1 MKRWMFSG
9 LFLGLT
15 ALPSVAQE
23 PPPLPEGS
31 QLPATPPE
39 KLVPP
44 PAPLAEPGCGS
55 DIIECIK
62 HTWNLH
68 WLERQVPGVAIKH
81 ELKEHICPDTK
92 PGFELL
98 YNQEQCIRHEMA
110 LKPCETVKEVTIC
123 TQKPIVTVD
132 PCTGCSTVTFQPV
145 TEVKLVKEI
154 TYQLV
159 PEDKVVTVQRPFLKP
174 VEIPIGRKT
183 LTLETTCEPVIRKEI
198 FGVLVPVEIKE
209 RKKPCPPV
217 PLPLPTPGCV
227 K

>member
-9 LFLGLT
+9 LFLGLS
-15 ALPSVAQE
+15 ALPSLAQE
-23 PPPLPEGS
+23 PPI
-31 QLPATPPE
+31 APPE
-39 KLVPP
+39 SPIKPP
-44 PAPLAEPGCGS
+44 PPLLAETADCGEY
-55 DIIECIK
+55 IKCIK
-62 HTWNLH
+62 RTWNLH

-92 PGFELL
+92 PGLELHF
-98 YNQEQCIRHEMA
+98 NQQQRIKHEMV
-110 LKPCETVKEVTIC
+110 LKPCENVKEVTIC

-159 PEDKVVTVQRPFLKP
+159 PQDTVVTVQTPFLKCT
-174 VEIPIGRKT
+174 EIPIGRKT
-183 LTLETTCEPVIRKEI
+183 LTLETTVENVIRKEI

-209 RKKPCPPV
+209 RKKACPCPPV
-217 PLPLPTPGCV
+217 PLPAPAPCTKP
-227 K
+227 

>member
-9 LFLGLT
+9 LFLGLS
-15 ALPSVAQE
+15 ALPGLAQE
-23 PPPLPEGS
+23 PPLAAPE
-31 QLPATPPE
+31 APP
-39 KLVPP
+39 PP
-44 PAPLAEPGCGS
+44 PAALVPGC
-55 DIIECIK
+55 DEYIECIK
-62 HTWNLH
+62 QSWNLH
-68 WLERQVPGVAIKH
+68 WLERQVPGVKVTH

-92 PGFELL
+92 PGLELHF
-98 YNQEQCIRHEMA
+98 NQEQRIKHEMV
-110 LKPCETVKEVTIC
+110 LKPCENVKEVTIC

-159 PEDKVVTVQRPFLKP
+159 PEDKVVTVQTPFLKC

-183 LTLETTCEPVIRKEI
+183 ITLETKVEPVIRKEI

-209 RKKPCPPV
+209 RKKVCPCPPV
-217 PLPLPTPGCV
+217 PLPPPSCAHP
-227 K
+227 